1 MTMPVL
7 GGILWRERFFDLTVE
22 QVARFESLVV
32 KEVLANQQFMKQL
45 EGKLGEI
52 QKSTYGKGAQGE

>member
-1 MTMPVL
+1 MTLPL
-7 GGILWRERFFDLTVE
+7 IGGILWRERFFDLTVE

-52 QKSTYGKGAQGE
+52 KKYTKEAQGD